1 MLSVGKETSQMF
13 WENKKKTDLNFL
25 QNYMESREAGEGG
38 RDQTRLVM
46 SLFVL
51 KLVDGYMRFLILI
64 TLLLHMFEFFHNK
77 FF

>member
-1 MLSVGKETSQMF
+1 MLWG
-13 WENKKKTDLNFL
+13 KKKKKPDLNFL
-25 QNYMESREAGEGG
+25 QNYMESREVGEGG